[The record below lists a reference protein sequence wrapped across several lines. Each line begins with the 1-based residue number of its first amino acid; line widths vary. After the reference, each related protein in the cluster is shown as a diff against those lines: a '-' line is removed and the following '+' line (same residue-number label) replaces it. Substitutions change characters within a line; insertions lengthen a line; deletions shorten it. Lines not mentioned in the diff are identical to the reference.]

1 MRAVSS
7 IRPLATITI
16 LVCVGV
22 GLYLR
27 INQTEP
33 VIPEGVGEFVLEDG
47 LELDDPAADAFAAGS
62 TNSGSFAMDDGAGP
76 PAFSASAP
84 AGPPPAFNP
93 NAASEAPP
101 AWSPPAEAS
110 ASAVSNEVPAM
121 PAVPSVERDATEV
134 ADSTTPQGEEPN
146 SQEELMMTVKP
157 HVIIQEEEEERLGLP
172 EDFGDSGQQT
182 NSSPVESA
190 PANNIVDVEP
200 APSTTPTPQT
210 SLFAATRTAVQAALD
225 RGELSQALLLLSDW
239 YGDPSL
245 TPEETAEVN
254 QLLSQLAGTVIYSN
268 EPRLE
273 APYLVQ
279 AGETLQ
285 QIAAKYDVPWQ
296 LLAKINGLASPDAL
310 QTGQELKVIPGPFN
324 AKIDISARELT
335 LMLGRRYA
343 GRFPIEFDPSLT
355 VEDGNWLVD
364 QKPVTPT
371 GGLYSASPGDSGES
385 RSIVLSNPSAVGG
398 QVAVLRSTSGSSQ
411 VASEPVARTIKLK
424 QSDAN
429 DLYDILSVGSRVTIR
444 R

>member
-1 MRAVSS
+1 MSS

-22 GLYLR
+22 FLYLK
-27 INQTEP
+27 INETEP
-33 VIPEGVGEFVLEDG
+33 VIPEGVGTFEIEAG
-47 LELDDPAADAFAAGS
+47 LELDDPGADAFATGS
-62 TNSGSFAMDDGAGP
+62 TAGSFAMNDGAGP
-76 PAFSASAP
+76 PAFSATTP

-93 NAASEAPP
+93 GAASEAPP
-101 AWSPPAEAS
+101 AWTPPADAS
-110 ASAVSNEVPAM
+110 ASVGSNELPAM
-121 PAVPSVERDATEV
+121 PAVPSVESDATEM
-134 ADSTTPQGEEPN
+134 ADSPMTGGEQAEPV
-146 SQEELMMTVKP
+146 MTVTP
-157 HVIIQEEEEERLGLP
+157 SIIIQEEEKPLGIDP
-172 EDFGDSGQQT
+172 EV
-182 NSSPVESA
+182 PLVEPA
-190 PANNIVDVEP
+190 PSNNVVSTEP

-210 SLFAATRTAVQAALD
+210 SLFGATRTAVQAALD

-254 QLLSQLAGTVIYSN
+254 QLLSQLAGTVIYSS

-296 LLAKINGLASPDAL
+296 LLAKINGLASPAAL

-324 AKIDISARELT
+324 AKIDISSRELT

-343 GRFPIEFDPSLT
+343 GRFAIEVDPSLT

-364 QKPVTPT
+364 QKPITPT
-371 GGLYSASPGDSGES
+371 GGLYSASPGESGES

-398 QVAVLRSTSGSSQ
+398 QVAVLRAATGTSQ
-411 VASEPVARTIKLK
+411 VAGEPVSRTIK
-424 QSDAN
+424 
-429 DLYDILSVGSRVTIR
+429 
-444 R
+444 

>member
-47 LELDDPAADAFAAGS
+47 LELDDPAADAFATGS
-62 TNSGSFAMDDGAGP
+62 TTSDSFAMDDDAGP
-76 PAFSASAP
+76 PAFSATTP

-93 NAASEAPP
+93 NAASAAPP
-101 AWSPPAEAS
+101 AWTPPAEAS
-110 ASAVSNEVPAM
+110 ASAVSAEVPEMPEVPAVNGVNEDL
-121 PAVPSVERDATEV
+121 AAT
-134 ADSTTPQGEEPN
+134 GELQP
-146 SQEELMMTVKP
+146 EEKIMMGGVTP
-157 HVIIQEEEEERLGLP
+157 HVISEPEEEEQLGIETETPASAATQFEPL
-172 EDFGDSGQQT
+172 DAVASQT
-182 NSSPVESA
+182 P
-190 PANNIVDVEP
+190 PT
-200 APSTTPTPQT
+200 TTPTPQT

-245 TPEETAEVN
+245 TPAETTEVN
-254 QLLSQLAGTVIYSN
+254 QLLSQLAGTVIYSS

-296 LLAKINGLASPDAL
+296 LLAKINGLSTPDAL
-310 QTGQELKVIPGPFN
+310 RTGQELKVIPGPFN

-364 QKPVTPT
+364 QKPITPT
-371 GGLYSASPGDSGES
+371 GGLYSSSPGESGES

-398 QVAVLRSTSGSSQ
+398 QVAVLRSSSGSSQ
-411 VASEPVARTIKLK
+411 VASEPIARTIKLK
-424 QSDAN
+424 SADAN

>member
-1 MRAVSS
+1 MSS

-33 VIPEGVGEFVLEDG
+33 VIPEGVGTFEIEGG
-47 LELDDPAADAFAAGS
+47 LELDDPAADSFATGSSTPGAFAV
-62 TNSGSFAMDDGAGP
+62 DDGAGP
-76 PAFSASAP
+76 PAFSTSAP
-84 AGPPPAFNP
+84 SGPPPAFNP
-93 NAASEAPP
+93 NATSEAPP
-101 AWSPPAEAS
+101 AWAPPADAS
-110 ASAVSNEVPAM
+110 ASAASPAVPEMPEVPAFSG
-121 PAVPSVERDATEV
+121 VNEDV
-134 ADSTTPQGEEPN
+134 AETQPKEEIMMGGVTPHII
-146 SQEELMMTVKP
+146 SQP
-157 HVIIQEEEEERLGLP
+157 EEEEQLEI
-172 EDFGDSGQQT
+172 ET
-182 NSSPVESA
+182 EV
-190 PANNIVDVEP
+190 PATQVEP
-200 APSTTPTPQT
+200 VDTVASQAPSTTTPTPQT

-245 TPEETAEVN
+245 TPAETTEVN
-254 QLLSQLAGTVIYSN
+254 QLLSQLAGTVIYSS

-364 QKPVTPT
+364 QKPITPT
-371 GGLYSASPGDSGES
+371 GGLYSASSGESGES

-398 QVAVLRSTSGSSQ
+398 QVAVLRSASGSSQ

-424 QSDAN
+424 QADAN

>member
-1 MRAVSS
+1 MSS

-33 VIPEGVGEFVLEDG
+33 VIPEGVGTFEIEGG
-47 LELDDPAADAFAAGS
+47 LELDEPAGDSFATGSATPGAFAV
-62 TNSGSFAMDDGAGP
+62 DDGAGP

-101 AWSPPAEAS
+101 AWTPPADAS
-110 ASAVSNEVPAM
+110 ASAASPAVPEMPEVPAFSG
-121 PAVPSVERDATEV
+121 VNEDV
-134 ADSTTPQGEEPN
+134 AETQPKEEIMMGGVTPHII
-146 SQEELMMTVKP
+146 SQP
-157 HVIIQEEEEERLGLP
+157 EEEEQLEI
-172 EDFGDSGQQT
+172 ET
-182 NSSPVESA
+182 EV
-190 PANNIVDVEP
+190 PATQVEP
-200 APSTTPTPQT
+200 VDTVASQAPSTTTPTPQT

-245 TPEETAEVN
+245 TPAETTEVN

-364 QKPVTPT
+364 QKPITPT
-371 GGLYSASPGDSGES
+371 GGLYSASPGESGES

-398 QVAVLRSTSGSSQ
+398 QVAVLRSASGSSQ

-424 QSDAN
+424 QDDAN